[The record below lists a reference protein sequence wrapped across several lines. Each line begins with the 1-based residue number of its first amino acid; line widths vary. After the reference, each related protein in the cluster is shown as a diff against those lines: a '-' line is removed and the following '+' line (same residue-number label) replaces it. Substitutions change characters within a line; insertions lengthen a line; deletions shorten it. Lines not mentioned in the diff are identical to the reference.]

1 MKRILILGAAL
12 ALMAVMA
19 AGVLAHE
26 PKGMFTVGVG
36 GGLLL
41 PMGDFGDQSKLGWRA
56 VGAGGYFVTNEI
68 AIGPTVAFSN
78 NKIKDVFLTALQAAD
93 STITDAKTQ
102 IIEFGA
108 WGKYFFGQMEA
119 GRLVPYV
126 KAGLGGYNAKFKI
139 ESSSGSTS
147 ASETNLGINGGV
159 GALYWATPTV
169 NLFLEGAFH
178 NIFSD
183 PSANYL
189 TVTTGVGF
197 TFGKAPRSEPA
208 Q

>member
-1 MKRILILGAAL
+1 MRRIFILGVAL
-12 ALMAVMA
+12 ALTAAMA

-26 PKGMFTVGVG
+26 PKGMVTASLG

-41 PMGDFGDQSKLGWRA
+41 PMGDFGDYSKLGWRV
-56 VGAGGYFVTNEI
+56 VGTGGYFVTNNI

-78 NKIKDVFLTALQAAD
+78 NKVKDVFLTANP
-93 STITDAKTQ
+93 TITDAKTQ

-108 WGKYFFGQMEA
+108 WGQYFFGEMEIR
-119 GRLVPYV
+119 RLVPYI
-126 KAGLGGYNAKFKI
+126 KAGLGGYNAKFKT

-147 ASETNLGINGGV
+147 TGETNLGINGGG
-159 GALYWATPTV
+159 GAMYWLTPQV
-169 NLFLEGAFH
+169 NLFLEGGFH

-189 TVTTGVGF
+189 TVSTGVGYL
-197 TFGKAPRSEPA
+197 FGHPPGSHP

>member
-1 MKRILILGAAL
+1 MKRILILGMAL
-12 ALMAVMA
+12 ALMAVMT

-26 PKGMFTVGVG
+26 PKGMVTASVG

-41 PMGDFGDQSKLGWRA
+41 PMGDFGDYSKLGWRV
-56 VGAGGYFVTNEI
+56 VGTGGYFVTNNI

-78 NKIKDVFLTALQAAD
+78 NKVKDEYLTANP
-93 STITDAKTQ
+93 TITEAKTQ

-108 WGKYFFGQMEA
+108 WGQYFFGEMETR
-119 GRLVPYV
+119 RLVPYI
-126 KAGLGGYNAKFKI
+126 KAGLGGYNAKFKT
-139 ESSSGSTS
+139 ESSSSSAS
-147 ASETNLGINGGV
+147 ASETNLGINGGG
-159 GALYWATPTV
+159 GAMYWLTPQV
-169 NLFLEGAFH
+169 NLFLDGAFH

-197 TFGKAPRSEPA
+197 MFGKAPRSEPA
-208 Q
+208 GGSH